1 MLKGSPL
8 NWKRVWVRIEQVPL
22 HRVTYVGLELLPLQL
37 AGAQVM
43 PVLNDV
49 GLAQDLAFEL
59 FFVAL
64 QLIPS
69 ALRDV

>member
-1 MLKGSPL
+1 M
-8 NWKRVWVRIEQVPL
+8 
-22 HRVTYVGLELLPLQL
+22 TYIGLELLPLQL

-49 GLAQDLAFEL
+49 GFAQDLAFEL

>member
-1 MLKGSPL
+1 M
-8 NWKRVWVRIEQVPL
+8 NWERVWVRIEQVPF

-64 QLIPS
+64 QLIPG
-69 ALRDV
+69 ALRDE